1 MALQISLKPVM
12 LICGL
17 ALMLAQPAWSDLAKA
32 QDLFDRGFNGD
43 ARREAARCHR
53 EDPDRAELLEIWAL
67 HRDLREGEA
76 VARFEKFRPKAHC
89 MRLYLL
95 VHSALIAA
103 DAPSKRRDLEQAL
116 ELSKN
121 PAEQVDVLL
130 RLFRA
135 TEAPDDRIYWL
146 RAAEIAGQHPLD
158 DSLLLRLSQTHVSML
173 KSQGRISEAWYDLSY
188 MQGRL
193 GHSLDRQAECLM
205 TKAQILDGLGKVQE
219 AEECRWRSIRLNPE
233 PLSKMKLMKS
243 LSDNRSSFNKIK
255 ASKLLK
261 ELDLIEPHLSDPRH
275 RLYAFRLR
283 SIVCQETKVGL
294 EEWLKIADRLERDP
308 DPQVSLLA
316 VSERALVYLRTFH
329 PQAQAEMEKALR
341 ASLKH
346 PPYPDDLFLNARPA
360 ALAISLAYLELARGQ
375 FKEAESHTL
384 QVRELCNGPS
394 DQVFRGLANQALLQ
408 LYLQTGRLEQ
418 ARSAIHSMLADA
430 EKQEV
435 PVLKAVGYLTI
446 FTSLMSSNMTTTS
459 NLVTHPTR
467 INRDTPAGWLFEEI
481 RNDPI
486 LLSKLFKGLDDWG
499 KSSTSPVVQ
508 GNQALFRGIF
518 LACLDRPL
526 EAIDAFTQGIEAAK
540 GEPMVQATIGRLL
553 SRELFGQ
560 GRRNEALEAARVA
573 NDRVRNGSAFA
584 QPGSY
589 RIALLAFLL
598 EQHQDQEAA
607 RLSALPPVDPMDA
620 DITKLLHARA
630 THQPAEMKQVL
641 ESKDKALRKEALFQL
656 CEWEPQAGWDKQ
668 VTARDLKTTLRLVQ
682 LLLKQQQTQQALQVC
697 EEGLEEF
704 HQKIQ
709 QLPVQTQPR
718 AAQSPSFQALVE
730 LAVKLGLQLNRQE
743 VGARWM
749 SRWHAFQQAAPT
761 SPELETLRAELTGLT
776 ESENPA
782 LQTKL
787 ADTRAQFLVA
797 LNQVRQLHP
806 ESETALSAQGSQ
818 LLAIQPHLDR
828 GSLLVQYFVAPEAI
842 YIQTVSKDSQKLFV
856 VQVEKARLKQLLG
869 RWLKALE
876 NPGTLKPEQLEA
888 SRQLYSLLISP
899 LQDLRKDHPNLLM
912 MPSGELWALPFETL
926 QDESEHYLV
935 ETSSLTY
942 LGPSDTFQLTQ
953 PTDRKSSS
961 WLGLGNA
968 NLPGTEDEL
977 RQLSPLFPGAKLLR
991 GQEASWKN
999 LQAATNQIGVLH
1011 IATHSQARPEQ
1022 PNDSFLEL
1030 ADGPLPLRRIYQLSL
1045 APGSL
1050 VVLSSCSSAIGQ
1062 EHADRDLVSLAS
1074 GFRNAGASSVVASL
1088 WRIDDDATAKFF
1100 PPMYR
1105 SLLQGDSRAQSLRN
1119 AKLSMLKTPQHSHPF
1134 YWGAFT
1140 LLGDSR

>member
-1 MALQISLKPVM
+1 M
-12 LICGL
+12 C
-17 ALMLAQPAWSDLAKA
+17 QPSWSDLAKA
-32 QDLFDRGFNGD
+32 QDLFDRGFHGA
-43 ARREAARCHR
+43 ARREAARCHG

-67 HRDLREGEA
+67 HRDLRESEA
-76 VARFEKFRPKAHC
+76 VTRFKKFRPKASC

-95 VHSALIAA
+95 VHSALAA
-103 DAPSKRRDLEQAL
+103 PDGPSKRRDLEQAL
-116 ELSKN
+116 ELSKS

-135 TEAPDDRIYWL
+135 TEAPDDRNYWM
-146 RAAEIAGQHPLD
+146 RAAEIASQHRLD
-158 DSLLLRLSQTHVSML
+158 DSLILRLSQIHISVL
-173 KSQGRISEAWYDLSY
+173 KSQGRIAEAWYDLAL
-188 MQGRL
+188 MQGKL
-193 GHSLDRQAECLM
+193 ASTPERQSDFLLA
-205 TKAQILDGLGKVQE
+205 KAQVLEGLGRVTE
-219 AEECRWRSIRLNPE
+219 ADDCRWRSIRINPE
-233 PLSKMKLMKS
+233 PLAKMKFMKS
-243 LSDNRSSFNKIK
+243 ISDNRSSFNKLK
-255 ASKLLK
+255 AAKLLK
-261 ELDLIEPHLSDPRH
+261 ELDLIEPQLSDSRH

-294 EEWLKIADRLERDP
+294 EEWLKLADRLERDP

-329 PQAQAEMEKALR
+329 PQAKSEIERALK
-341 ASLKH
+341 ASLEH

-375 FKEAESHTL
+375 FQESERHTL

-394 DQVFRGLANQALLQ
+394 DQVFQGLANQALLQ
-408 LYLQTGRLEQ
+408 LYLQTGRLDQ
-418 ARSAIHSMLADA
+418 ARSTIHSMLADA
-430 EKQEV
+430 EKQDV
-435 PVLKAVGYLTI
+435 AVLKAVGYLTI
-446 FTSLMSSNMTTTS
+446 FTSLMTSNVTTTS
-459 NLVTHPTR
+459 NSVTQPTR
-467 INRDTPAGWLFEEI
+467 INPDTPAGWLFEEI

-540 GEPMVQATIGRLL
+540 GEPMVQASIGRLL

-560 GRRNEALEAARVA
+560 GRSSEALEAARAA

-598 EQHQDQEAA
+598 EQHQDEEAA
-607 RLSALPPVDPMDA
+607 RLSALPPIDSMDA

-641 ESKDKALRKEALFQL
+641 ESKDKAVRKEALFQL
-656 CEWEPQAGWDKQ
+656 CEWEPQVDWAAQ
-668 VTARDLKTTLRLVQ
+668 ITARDLRTSLRLVR
-682 LLLKQQQTQQALQVC
+682 LLQSQQHNQQALQVC
-697 EEGLEEF
+697 QEGLEEF
-704 HQKIQ
+704 YSKIQ
-709 QLPVQTQPR
+709 QLPAQTQPR

-730 LAVKLGLQLNRQE
+730 LSVKLGLQLNRQE
-743 VGARWM
+743 IGARWM
-749 SRWHAFQQAAPT
+749 ARWHALQQAAPT

-818 LLAIQPHLDR
+818 LLALQPHLDP
-828 GSLLVQYFVAPEAI
+828 GTLLVQYFVAPEAV
-842 YIQTVSKDSQKLFV
+842 YIQAVNKESQKLFV
-856 VQVEKARLKQLLG
+856 IQVEKARLKQLLG

-876 NPGTLKPEQLEA
+876 NPETLKPEQLEA
-888 SRQLYSLLISP
+888 TRQLYSLLISP
-899 LQDLRKDHPNLLM
+899 LQDLRKDHPNLLV

-935 ETSSLTY
+935 ETSSLSY

-953 PTDRKSSS
+953 PTSRKSSS

-977 RQLSPLFPGAKLLR
+977 RQLSPLFPGAKLLS

-999 LQAATNQIGVLH
+999 LQAATGRIGLLH

-1045 APGSL
+1045 APESL

-1088 WRIDDDATAKFF
+1088 WRIDDEATAKFF
-1100 PPMYR
+1100 PPMYQ
-1105 SLLQGDSRAQSLRN
+1105 SLLHGNTRAQSLRN
-1119 AKLSMLKTPQHSHPF
+1119 AKLSMLKAPLHSHPF

-1140 LLGDSR
+1140 LLGDPR